1 MFLEERGG
9 WEEYLAQLKVQTTP
23 LIQRQLTE
31 TEKWLPDI
39 SNVVST
45 FSMLPSSG
53 EYTLPLAAIASQRPC
68 SQYAP
73 EKFAACVMKQRDA
86 ISEMTSLVFP
96 SGRVVL
102 VASRTI
108 WNAIYRSHAARS
120 IIEQTRCVMKDI
132 ESGEIVHGSLAGR
145 LLVNDFKP
153 NNIVGDADL
162 GFPVDLKAMCAAA
175 PMSCS
180 WMPDLFA
187 GLKCQVWL
195 TPDYRCH
202 CHESHANPTQEDE
215 LLQQITEACSCCIK
229 LLIFST
235 GSVVIPG
242 GRSVDDIN
250 AVFYRLRQVAAPF
263 RMNAEQFAAAAAA
276 KPSSSK
282 RRRIKK

>member
-45 FSMLPSSG
+45 FSMLPSGG

-120 IIEQTRCVMKDI
+120 IIWNM
-132 ESGEIVHGSLAGR
+132 GR
-145 LLVNDFKP
+145 
-153 NNIVGDADL
+153 
-162 GFPVDLKAMCAAA
+162 
-175 PMSCS
+175 
-180 WMPDLFA
+180 
-187 GLKCQVWL
+187 
-195 TPDYRCH
+195 
-202 CHESHANPTQEDE
+202 
-215 LLQQITEACSCCIK
+215 
-229 LLIFST
+229 
-235 GSVVIPG
+235 
-242 GRSVDDIN
+242 
-250 AVFYRLRQVAAPF
+250 
-263 RMNAEQFAAAAAA
+263 
-276 KPSSSK
+276 
-282 RRRIKK
+282 